1 MSKKKADRTIFSK
14 NDNSQNSFSLKLLN
28 YEEINNLKKAQE
40 LLQPIKGQHTLSEE
54 LIRTEKAKE
63 ILIPIKE
70 KYKLTFD
77 DLKELLDEK
86 LIQPK
91 EEVSLPISIFN
102 SKLTVL
108 ESVAKYLKEEKNL
121 SLHEISRAIKRDER
135 NIWHT
140 YENAK
145 KKHPEKLILENVKFW
160 VPVSIFS
167 DSKLSALETLVSH
180 LKSQLNFS
188 YHEIAVLLSRND
200 RTIWTVHSRSKK
212 KYVK

>member
-1 MSKKKADRTIFSK
+1 MSKKKSDRTIFSK

-70 KYKLTFD
+70 KY
-77 DLKELLDEK
+77 
-86 LIQPK
+86 IQPK

-121 SLHEISRAIKRDER
+121 SLHEISRVISRDER

-140 YENAK
+140 YESAK

-200 RTIWTVHSRSKK
+200 RTIWTVHSRSRK

>member
-1 MSKKKADRTIFSK
+1 MSKKKSDRTIFSK
-14 NDNSQNSFSLKLLN
+14 NNNSQNSFSLKSLSPK
-28 YEEINNLKKAQE
+28 EISELKKAQE

-54 LIRTEKAKE
+54 LIRIEKAKE

-77 DLKELLDEK
+77 DLKKLLDDK
-86 LIQPK
+86 SLHVK
-91 EEVSLPISIFN
+91 EELSLPISIFN
-102 SKLTVL
+102 NKLTVL

-121 SLHEISRAIKRDER
+121 SLHEISRAIQRDER

-140 YENAK
+140 YESAK
-145 KKHPEKLILENVKFW
+145 KKYPEKLILENVKFW
-160 VPVSIFS
+160 IPISIFS

-188 YHEIAVLLSRND
+188 YHEISVLLSRND
-200 RTIWTVHSRSKK
+200 RTIWTVHSRSRK